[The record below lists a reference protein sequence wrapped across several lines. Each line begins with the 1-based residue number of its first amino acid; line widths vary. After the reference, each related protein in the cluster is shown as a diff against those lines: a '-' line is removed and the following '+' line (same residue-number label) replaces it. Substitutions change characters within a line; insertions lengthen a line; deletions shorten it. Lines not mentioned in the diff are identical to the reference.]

1 MTQDT
6 HTTSDDIITL
16 CQQSGT
22 ALQAIHAMM
31 THGKITERA
40 LSAIYQRVLTDN
52 DADGAYYLA
61 SLAQKNDD
69 LPFDVLPLI
78 ELVLSKGDDVLKVAL
93 LDKLPKSAII
103 QLKQTMDLSF
113 YQLKS

>member
-1 MTQDT
+1 MTYDA

-16 CQQSGT
+16 CQKSGT
-22 ALQAIHAMM
+22 ALQAIHTMM

-69 LPFDVLPLI
+69 LPFDVVPL
-78 ELVLSKGDDVLKVAL
+78 VQMVMASDDAMMKQAL
-93 LDKLPKSAII
+93 LDKLPESAKA
-103 QLKQTMDLSF
+103 QLD
-113 YQLKS
+113 